1 MNSETCTPHNVY
13 LFADIEIV
21 LLTLWNRSQPDT
33 LNLQMDKLSSEIDVK
48 NHIQS
53 EIKSYLKLLK
63 ISADTKIIYSYLL
76 SSIFEKRISDWERL
90 NADRHLTLP

>member
-1 MNSETCTPHNVY
+1 MDSETCTPHNDY

-21 LLTLWNRSQPDT
+21 LLTLWHISQPDM

-53 EIKSYLKLLK
+53 EIKSYLKILK
-63 ISADTKIIYSYLL
+63 TSADAKIVCSYLL
-76 SSIFEKRISDWERL
+76 NLIIEKRISDWRQSQSPSS
-90 NADRHLTLP
+90 LTLL